1 MCKTK
6 TAVFSSHI
14 LTAVRTLRA
23 SGKWLLTQPRFG
35 VRMCFAHSFYRGENK
50 D

>member
-6 TAVFSSHI
+6 TVVFSSRT
-14 LTAVRTLRA
+14 LTAACTLRA

-35 VRMCFAHSFYRGENK
+35 ARMCFAHSFYRGENK